1 MRRRRIRST
10 RRSKGGA
17 GWNALIVVLLLAVV
31 AVYAVL
37 AMERWKGENGGSSAL
52 PTATAAATMAATDE
66 PSASPSGAAGTG
78 KADNTAASGKVTE
91 TITLKSITLYGVQL
105 GVFSEQGNA
114 TQAATG
120 FRAKGAAGY
129 VLKEDGMYR
138 VLDSVYYQQSDAKA
152 VRDAYKAQDQSS
164 ACLYNV
170 ATAGIQWNVSGSQVQ
185 IDAIKAAVAAFQ
197 AEIVTLINT
206 QKQADAGGDTA
217 TIVAAIRASAGRFSS
232 ANEELAKAVGD
243 TKSVVIA
250 SLMDCQKTAA
260 DNLTKLAD
268 GNATNAVALRT
279 GLKYNVI
286 DILLTLENDVLKVK

>member
-1 MRRRRIRST
+1 M
-10 RRSKGGA
+10 
-17 GWNALIVVLLLAVV
+17 
-31 AVYAVL
+31 
-37 AMERWKGENGGSSAL
+37 
-52 PTATAAATMAATDE
+52 
-66 PSASPSGAAGTG
+66 
-78 KADNTAASGKVTE
+78 
-91 TITLKSITLYGVQL
+91 QL

-138 VLDSVYYQQSDAKA
+138 VLDSVYYLQEDAKA

-170 ATAGIQWNVSGSQVQ
+170 ATAGIQWNVSGSQAQ
-185 IDAIKAAVAAFQ
+185 IDAIKAATAAFQ

-206 QKQADAGGDTA
+206 QKKADAGGDTT
-217 TIVAAIRASAGRFSS
+217 TIVEAIRASADRFTS
-232 ANEELAKAVGD
+232 ANEDLTRAVGD

-250 SLMDCQKTAA
+250 SLMDCQKAA
-260 DNLTKLAD
+260 AANLTKLAD
-268 GNATNAVALRT
+268 DNATNAVALRT

-286 DILLTLENDVLKVK
+286 DILLTLENDVLKAK